1 MRRLVEGSEPLEDPS
16 QPHVDATGV
25 VRIAGRV
32 SVHPLAGAPPEADF
46 GDGGSPQPQGRGHP
60 DARFQP
66 VEAEITGLEADLP
79 RLGEEP
85 EPQRVD
91 DLPLVAYLVGD
102 QIPGAKPVVVIA
114 PQEILVVDVG
124 PSQGGLTVKGDP
136 VPRVRIADRQMTR
149 EPERADGRTQPEPD
163 APARLETI
171 ERIRSPSQRL
181 VEPIRD

>member
-1 MRRLVEGSEPLEDPS
+1 MRRLVEASEPLEDPS
-16 QPHVDATGV
+16 QPHVDATRV

-46 GDGGSPQPQGRGHP
+46 GDGGSAQPKGRGHP

-66 VEAEITGLEADLP
+66 VEAEIAGLKADLP
-79 RLGEEP
+79 RLGKEP
-85 EPQRVD
+85 EPQRID

-102 QIPGAKPVVVIA
+102 HIRRAEAVVAIA
-114 PQEILVVDVG
+114 PQEILIVDVG

-149 EPERADGRTQPEPD
+149 KTERADVRTQSEPH
-163 APARLETI
+163 APARLATI
-171 ERIRSPSQRL
+171 EGIR
-181 VEPIRD
+181 

>member
-1 MRRLVEGSEPLEDPS
+1 MRRLVEASESLEDPS
-16 QPHVDATGV
+16 QPHVDTTRV

-46 GDGGSPQPQGRGHP
+46 GDGGSAQPKGRGHP

-66 VEAEITGLEADLP
+66 VEAELAGLEADLP
-79 RLGEEP
+79 PLREDP

-102 QIPGAKPVVVIA
+102 QIRGAKAVVVIA
-114 PQEILVVDVG
+114 PQGILIVDVG
-124 PSQGGLTVKGDP
+124 PSQGGLPGEWAP

-149 EPERADGRTQPEPD
+149 DPERADGRTQP
-163 APARLETI
+163 
-171 ERIRSPSQRL
+171 
-181 VEPIRD
+181 